1 MEQHPI
7 KINKVQIRN
16 LQIEDYDQLAQSFT
30 RVYSDGSDVF
40 WTHKQIEKLI
50 RIFPEGQIV
59 TVVDEKIV
67 GCALS
72 IIVNYDDV
80 KNDHTYAQV
89 TGKETF
95 NTHNPKGNIL
105 YGIEVFIHP
114 QYRGLRLARRMY
126 EYRKEICEMLN
137 LKAIMFGGRI
147 PNYHKYADQIRPKE
161 YIDKVKQKEIYDPV
175 LTFQLSNDF
184 HVRKVMRNYLPND
197 EESKHY
203 ACLLQWDNIY
213 YQPPTQEYISPKTTV
228 RVGLVQWQMR
238 TYKTL
243 DDLFE
248 QVEFFVDAVSD
259 YKSDFVLFPEYFNA
273 PLMAKFNDEG
283 ESEAIRGLAAYTNE
297 IRERFV
303 KLAISYNINIIPGSM
318 PLIKEE
324 DGRLYNVGFLCRRD
338 GTYEMYEKTPL
349 CVTADSPMVNGAIAD
364 GRNLGFIL
372 ARLLK
377 RFSSVFTKRPDILV
391 TVPMELSEIE
401 MRAFYKVLTGLKVRR
416 IALVEKGVADAVGIG
431 MPVLAQTGSM
441 VVNIGASTTGI
452 SVISDGKVIIGRQYP
467 YGGNAMDQAVITM
480 VRREHNLAIGKKTA
494 EKLRVAMGCLMNGE
508 AKSSEVY
515 GIHTISGVPSSA
527 RIPSEDISKA
537 ITDTADAIAD
547 AVKMTLQRI
556 PPQLLENIQQNGIYL
571 AGGVSLTPNIAS
583 YIQEKVTFPVYNVPD
598 PVYNTMNGLVEIMND
613 KELKKLTFS
622 LKDYVGNLI

>member
-1 MEQHPI
+1 MHRFKLRYNTKIMDEI

-80 KNDHTYAQV
+80 KKRPHLCPGYGQGNFQYAQSQRKYPLRYRSV
-89 TGKETF
+89 YPSAIPRTAPGTPYVRIPQGNLR
-95 NTHNPKGNIL
+95 NTEFESHH
-105 YGIEVFIHP
+105 V
-114 QYRGLRLARRMY
+114 RR
-126 EYRKEICEMLN
+126 
-137 LKAIMFGGRI
+137 AH
-147 PNYHKYADQIRPKE
+147 PNYHKYADQLRPKE

-213 YQPPTQEYISPKTTV
+213 YQAPTQEYVSPKTTV

-303 KLAISYNINIIPGSM
+303 KLAISYNINIITGSM

-338 GTYEMYEKTPL
+338 GTYEMYEKIHVTPDEIKSWGL
-349 CVTADSPMVNGAIAD
+349 SGGKSLQTFDTDCAKIGVLICYDVEFP
-364 GRNLGFIL
+364 
-372 ARLLK
+372 
-377 RFSSVFTKRPDILV
+377 
-391 TVPMELSEIE
+391 ELS
-401 MRAFYKVLTGLKVRR
+401 R
-416 IALVEKGVADAVGIG
+416 IMADQG
-431 MPVLAQTGSM
+431 MQILF
-441 VVNIGASTTGI
+441 
-452 SVISDGKVIIGRQYP
+452 
-467 YGGNAMDQAVITM
+467 
-480 VRREHNLAIGKKTA
+480 
-494 EKLRVAMGCLMNGE
+494 
-508 AKSSEVY
+508 
-515 GIHTISGVPSSA
+515 VPFL
-527 RIPSEDISKA
+527 
-537 ITDTADAIAD
+537 TDTQNAYSRVKVCAHARAI
-547 AVKMTLQRI
+547 
-556 PPQLLENIQQNGIYL
+556 ENECFVVI
-571 AGGVSLTPNIAS
+571 AGS
-583 YIQEKVTFPVYNVPD
+583 
-598 PVYNTMNGLVEIMND
+598 
-613 KELKKLTFS
+613 
-622 LKDYVGNLI
+622 VGNLPRVHNMDIQYAQSGVFTPCDFAFPTDGKRAEATPNTEMILVSDVDLDLLNELHTYGSVRNLKDRRNDLYEVKMKK

>member
-1 MEQHPI
+1 MESL

-16 LQIEDYDQLAQSFT
+16 LQIEDYTQLSQSFK

-50 RIFPEGQIV
+50 KIFPEGQIV

-72 IIVNYDDV
+72 IILDYDKV

-95 NTHNPKGNIL
+95 DTHNPDGNIL

-114 QYRGLRLARRMY
+114 DYRGLRLARRMY
-126 EYRKEICEMLN
+126 EYRKEICETLN

-147 PNYHKYADQIRPKE
+147 PNYHKYADKLRPKE
-161 YIDKVKQKEIYDPV
+161 YITKVRQKEIFDPV

-213 YQPPTQEYISPKTTV
+213 YQAPTQEYVSPKTTV

-303 KLAISYNINIIPGSM
+303 KLAISYNINIITGSM

-338 GTYEMYEKTPL
+338 GTYEMYEKIHVTPDEIKSWGL
-349 CVTADSPMVNGAIAD
+349 SGGKSLQTFDTDCAKIGVLICYDVEFP
-364 GRNLGFIL
+364 
-372 ARLLK
+372 
-377 RFSSVFTKRPDILV
+377 
-391 TVPMELSEIE
+391 ELSRI
-401 MRAFYKVLTGLKVRR
+401 MADQGMQILFVPFLTDTQNAYSR
-416 IALVEKGVADAVGIG
+416 
-431 MPVLAQTGSM
+431 
-441 VVNIGASTTGI
+441 
-452 SVISDGKVIIGRQYP
+452 GKVCAHARAIE
-467 YGGNAMDQAVITM
+467 NECFVVI
-480 VRREHNLAIGKKTA
+480 
-494 EKLRVAMGCLMNGE
+494 
-508 AKSSEVY
+508 
-515 GIHTISGVPSSA
+515 
-527 RIPSEDISKA
+527 
-537 ITDTADAIAD
+537 
-547 AVKMTLQRI
+547 
-556 PPQLLENIQQNGIYL
+556 
-571 AGGVSLTPNIAS
+571 AGS
-583 YIQEKVTFPVYNVPD
+583 
-598 PVYNTMNGLVEIMND
+598 
-613 KELKKLTFS
+613 
-622 LKDYVGNLI
+622 VGNLPRVHNMDIQYAQSGVFTPCDFAFPTDGKRAEATPNTEMILVSDVDLDLLNELHTYGSVRNLKDRRNDLYEVKMKK